1 MNTTVRHTTTSPMAE
16 LSALLR
22 TQLDRMLR
30 CGTTPIDTK
39 SGYGLDTDTEL
50 KVLRVL
56 HAASTGDDAY
66 PVKIPIPALVQAKED
81 GIISPELMDVFHE
94 KGVFE
99 HIGTHRVLEA
109 GKKDGL
115 KIYFHR
121 DEMYPMQYATM
132 AADLGTRAIS
142 HCKMLTLP
150 ISFLSTLSHLHM

>member
-39 SGYGLDTDTEL
+39 SGYGLETDTEL
-50 KVLRVL
+50 K
-56 HAASTGDDAY
+56 
-66 PVKIPIPALVQAKED
+66 PIPALVQAKED
-81 GIISPELMDVFHE
+81 GIISPEFMDVFHE

-142 HCKMLTLP
+142 HC
-150 ISFLSTLSHLHM
+150 

>member
-1 MNTTVRHTTTSPMAE
+1 MRHACSHYIYYWVPTFQVCRSAAADFAVDSNPRTNSCAHWLSNGVELVSTASGGSMNTTVRHTTTSPMAE

-66 PVKIPIPALVQAKED
+66 PVKIV
-81 GIISPELMDVFHE
+81 SNCW
-94 KGVFE
+94 
-99 HIGTHRVLEA
+99 
-109 GKKDGL
+109 
-115 KIYFHR
+115 
-121 DEMYPMQYATM
+121 
-132 AADLGTRAIS
+132 ADT
-142 HCKMLTLP
+142 
-150 ISFLSTLSHLHM
+150 